1 MSQKNLFF
9 TDRLAFQSAHMSRK
23 ECRQK
28 AFAKL
33 ATRRQ
38 ERHQGKSLLA
48 MELNLLPGEILYQ
61 KAVQTALNVLRDFE
75 EKKKARQLAATRS
88 EFREFAQQQ
97 CIPLLSLAEL
107 NCKTVWE
114 PDPTRKAFKTLNR
127 DGREIVLASC
137 AS

>member
-23 ECRQK
+23 ECHQK

-48 MELNLLPGEILYQ
+48 MELQLLPEELRVQ
-61 KAVQTALNVLRDFE
+61 KAAQSALKVIADFE
-75 EKKKARQLAATRS
+75 ATKSARVLAATRS
-88 EFREFAQQQ
+88 EFREFANQQ
-97 CIPLLSLAEL
+97 CIPLLSLAEM
-107 NCKTVWE
+107 NAKTAWE
-114 PDPTRKAFKTLNR
+114 PDPERKAFKTLNHE
-127 DGREIVLASC
+127 GVEVVLASC
-137 AS
+137 AP